1 MPRYFFARADPA
13 FWAFLEENF
22 LLETFLVALNA
33 GPFRRDFHPGTGI
46 DVCRKRDGAACGGIG
61 KSLSYCPPNLGPL
74 RIFPYLSTYALLTP
88 GTDPER
94 FRVSNCTSA
103 ARQGAVD
110 QL

>member
-1 MPRYFFARADPA
+1 MPVLFAGIFIPELGSMFAGSGTVLRGAVLARASVTA
-13 FWAFLEENF
+13 
-22 LLETFLVALNA
+22 
-33 GPFRRDFHPGTGI
+33 
-46 DVCRKRDGAACGGIG
+46 
-61 KSLSYCPPNLGPL
+61 PPNLGPL